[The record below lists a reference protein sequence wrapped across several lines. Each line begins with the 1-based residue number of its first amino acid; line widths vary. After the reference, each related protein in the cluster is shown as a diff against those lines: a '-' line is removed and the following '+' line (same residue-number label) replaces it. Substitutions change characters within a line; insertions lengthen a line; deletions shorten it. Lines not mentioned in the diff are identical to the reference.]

1 MNFSNLE
8 YFIAAAEEL
17 NFTRAAR
24 KLYISQQSLSNH
36 IAKIEAY
43 FGVLLFDRTPPMT
56 LTPAGQ
62 CLLQNARAVMSLQ
75 ERMERQINDIRDFR
89 SGMLTIGVTHAR
101 GTVILPAILPAFRR
115 EFPQIRLFLF
125 EGTSGEIADAL
136 YKGKVDMTIGFPPDD
151 AANVA
156 SVKLQEERSIII
168 VPKRILSE
176 YFEDGGASLLAERDK
191 KIPLTRF
198 RGCPFVAI
206 KPTTWAGEV
215 FEACCREYDMTP
227 DIVVE
232 TANIATLVSLCLSG
246 MGVAVCPRIFVSSA
260 SLRRLHANDST
271 LEQAEIFQLDYA
283 PTETY
288 IAANYLKD
296 KFLTRA
302 AVEFIRLAKAVLSES
317 GAHGND
323 GA

>member
-17 NFTRAAR
+17 NFTKAAR

-36 IAKIEAY
+36 IAKIEAH

-62 CLLQNARAVMSLQ
+62 CLLENSRSVLALR

-89 SGMLTIGVTHAR
+89 SGTLTIGVTHAR
-101 GTVILPAILPAFRR
+101 GTVILPSILPAFRQ

-125 EGTSGEIADAL
+125 EGTSGEIEDAL
-136 YKGKVDMTIGFPPDD
+136 YKGKVDMTIGFQSDD

-168 VPKRILSE
+168 VPKRLLRE
-176 YFEDGGASLLAERDK
+176 CFEDGGASLLAEKDK
-191 KIPLTRF
+191 KIPLARF

-206 KPTTWAGEV
+206 KPTTWAGAV
-215 FEACCREYDMTP
+215 FEACCREHNMTP

-232 TANIATLVSLCLSG
+232 TANISTLVSLCLSG
-246 MGVAVCPRIFVSSA
+246 MGVAVCPRIFISQP
-260 SLRRLHANDST
+260 SLRTQHANGSK

-288 IAANYLKD
+288 IAANYLKE
-296 KFLTRA
+296 KFLSKA
-302 AVEFIRLAKAVLSES
+302 AVEFIRLARAILSER
-317 GAHGND
+317 
-323 GA
+323 